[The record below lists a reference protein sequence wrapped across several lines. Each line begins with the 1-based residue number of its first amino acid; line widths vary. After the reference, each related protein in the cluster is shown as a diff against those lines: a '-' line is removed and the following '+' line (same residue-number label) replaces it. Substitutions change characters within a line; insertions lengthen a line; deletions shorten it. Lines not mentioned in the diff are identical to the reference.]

1 MDKRVLL
8 PSDYSENALNAI
20 RYAMDL
26 YQNVRCDF
34 YILHVFQSSGYTL
47 ESMRVPETGEPYFE
61 AAKLKAEQGMDKL
74 MEMIKLHPENHK
86 HKFHTIIT
94 FNSLTEAVRNLVDQK
109 DIDLIIMGTKGITES
124 KARIFGTH
132 TVHIMEHIK
141 DCPVIAVPNYYRF
154 EPPKEIVFPTDF
166 KTAFKEKEIN
176 HLKEITKLY
185 EAKINVLHLTKDDQ
199 PILNKKQETNKQLL
213 QDILQGVDFEI
224 HFVQAKH
231 VAKGIEDFVIDN
243 GGNMVVFINR
253 KHLFFGSILSNP
265 LVKEIGYDPQ
275 VPILE
280 LNDN

>member
-1 MDKRVLL
+1 MDKRILL

-26 YQNVRCDF
+26 FQHVRCEF
-34 YILHVFQSSGYTL
+34 YILHVFQVSGYTL
-47 ESMRVPETGEPYFE
+47 ESMRVPEAGEPYFE

-74 MEMIKLHPENHK
+74 LEMIKLHPENHK
-86 HKFHTIIT
+86 HKFHTKIT
-94 FNSLTEAVRNLVDQK
+94 FNSLTEAVRNLIDQK
-109 DIDLIIMGTKGITES
+109 DIDLIVMGTKGVTES

-141 DCPVIAVPNYYRF
+141 DCPVIAVPNHYKF
-154 EPPKEIVFPTDF
+154 EPPKQIIFPTDF
-166 KTAFKEKEIN
+166 KTAFREKEID
-176 HLKEITKLY
+176 HLKEIAKLY
-185 EAKINVLHLTKDDQ
+185 DAKINVLHITKDDQ
-199 PILNKKQETNKQLL
+199 ADLKKKQENNKQLL
-213 QDILQGVDFEI
+213 QDILQGMDFEI
-224 HFVQAKH
+224 HFTPADDI
-231 VAKGIEDFVIDN
+231 AKGIEDYVIDH
-243 GGNMVVFINR
+243 GGDMLVFINR

>member
-26 YQNVRCDF
+26 FQHVHCDF
-34 YILHVFQSSGYTL
+34 YILHVFQVSGYTL
-47 ESMRVPETGEPYFE
+47 ESMRVPEAGEPYFE
-61 AAKLKAEQGMDKL
+61 AAKLKAEQGMTKL
-74 MEMIKLHPENHK
+74 MEMIKLHPENDK
-86 HKFHTIIT
+86 HSFHSIIT
-94 FNSLTEAVRNLVDQK
+94 FNSLTEAVRHLVDQK
-109 DIDLIIMGTKGITES
+109 DIDLIVMGTKGVTES

-166 KTAFKEKEIN
+166 KTTFKEKEIN
-176 HLKEITKLY
+176 HLREVATLY
-185 EAKINVLHLTKDDQ
+185 DAKINVLYLTKHDQ
-199 PILNKKQETNKQLL
+199 PILNKKQESNKQLL
-213 QDILQGVDFEI
+213 EDILQGVDFEI
-224 HFVQAKH
+224 HFTPASN
-231 VAKGIEDFVIDN
+231 VAKGIEDYVIDN
-243 GGNMVVFINR
+243 GGDMVVFINR